1 MPKSPRKTPVMKEYQ
16 ESTSFI
22 IGQGLG
28 ILNDDENF
36 HGHHIDSAMEFEDV
50 CILFFTSTCIS
61 MYLNIVINVDYIRT
75 LK

>member
-1 MPKSPRKTPVMKEYQ
+1 MKEYQ

-50 CILFFTSTCIS
+50 CILLLLVHVSVCT
-61 MYLNIVINVDYIRT
+61 
-75 LK
+75 